1 MVLPAQLNPPQF
13 AIPLQQVPLV
23 VVPAAEGIAS
33 SLHLS
38 LEEEIENF
46 QFAENERTPK
56 RPVEILDFKTE
67 SDKLSIAH
75 QSGQSTA
82 FIETSSGKTEI
93 MDLKKRPSL
102 RGLIANKGKGA
113 TPPEAPNT
121 QTSTNLPLPPPPPPI
136 DQGLRVNP
144 DLKKK
149 RPPQEL
155 EGGECLHRRARSNKK

>member
-13 AIPLQQVPLV
+13 AIPFQQVPLA

-46 QFAENERTPK
+46 QFAEKERTPK

-75 QSGQSTA
+75 QSGHLLLSLKQA
-82 FIETSSGKTEI
+82 LGKQRSWT
-93 MDLKKRPSL
+93 L
-102 RGLIANKGKGA
+102 RRG
-113 TPPEAPNT
+113 
-121 QTSTNLPLPPPPPPI
+121 
-136 DQGLRVNP
+136 
-144 DLKKK
+144 
-149 RPPQEL
+149 
-155 EGGECLHRRARSNKK
+155 RA